1 MNTLDGLVKILHEQL
16 NGYERLFDLLKRE
29 KEAIIGFRPDE
40 IEEISRTKD
49 SLILQLKLLE
59 EERQRLIRSLPFSEG
74 RHLGIHD
81 LYLHTGD
88 ERLPALRSKLLSLLQ
103 GIEELN
109 EINRSFIDR
118 ASGFLKASSSFL
130 SVFYTESAKSTGTV
144 SREA

>member
-49 SLILQLKLLE
+49 SLILQLRLLE
-59 EERQRLIRSLPFSEG
+59 EERQRLIRSFPFSEG
-74 RHLGIHD
+74 RNLGIHD